1 MRDTRW
7 AVLGKATE
15 TELPG
20 DLRPNPCPQ
29 RQIDLSF
36 RKTSDVGKRKKC
48 PKEANSPLA
57 VAVGWGTKFWLED
70 LQKLLGKVVP
80 KIGLAG

>member
-1 MRDTRW
+1 MP
-7 AVLGKATE
+7 V
-15 TELPG
+15 PVS
-20 DLRPNPCPQ
+20 LRECKSWFEKLRFHLN
-29 RQIDLSF
+29 DLSF

-80 KIGLAG
+80 KTGLAG